1 MPLPW
6 RVPQSGSGSPRPAA
20 LKAGGPNVPPNRPV
34 RRAVRLPLTSPVA
47 GAIGALALLTLLA
60 GAFVAA
66 PATSVGSRSRLA
78 DTPSGAVASGS
89 AEPAALSLR
98 RASTEYFVGGPGDP
112 VIELRITVAN
122 DDGHGRN
129 TDSTSILW
137 EPSFVQHTVF
147 LHSDPP
153 AWRVRVDE
161 HGWGVMD
168 TAGVLGRRRGT
179 FRLWFVGADATVY
192 EPRVR
197 VVANGHVVIAEAAA
211 TASHRR
217 RAEPSPLQT
226 MFEHGPLALAADAA
240 VALPSDARGVFP
252 FATGIGV
259 LLTAAAASGGLA
271 AFRLAS
277 RRPEQRRAPAG
288 LTRGDAKTS
297 TSRPVEPTAARGAVG
312 QATVG

>member
-1 MPLPW
+1 M
-6 RVPQSGSGSPRPAA
+6 
-20 LKAGGPNVPPNRPV
+20 
-34 RRAVRLPLTSPVA
+34 PVA
-47 GAIGALALLTLLA
+47 CVSVVGVLALLMLLA
-60 GAFVAA
+60 CGGGPSISFSAT
-66 PATSVGSRSRLA
+66 PAG
-78 DTPSGAVASGS
+78 TPSGAAVLSA
-89 AEPAALSLR
+89 AEPVALSLR

-122 DDGHGRN
+122 DDFRGRN

-161 HGWGVMD
+161 RGWGVMD

-197 VVANGHVVIAEAAA
+197 VVANGHVVIAEVGAE
-211 TASHRR
+211 ASHRR
-217 RAEPSPLQT
+217 RAQPSPLQT

-240 VALPSDARGVFP
+240 VMLPSDARGVFP

-259 LLTAAAASGGLA
+259 LLTAAAAGGGLA

-277 RRPEQRRAPAG
+277 RRPERR
-288 LTRGDAKTS
+288 
-297 TSRPVEPTAARGAVG
+297 
-312 QATVG
+312 